1 MSLFPPSVLAS
12 HLAACF
18 VSWPNGLCQILNLPF
33 LGELFHSIW
42 VTFNPADLRVRDIA
56 TLFLSCYCFFPS
68 SANMH
73 CRVSS
78 LVTFEWSLS
87 SSFVMLAWSHDL
99 KCRRPLLV
107 LPLWSFPVECVDHE
121 CILYRI
127 RAPVRDHALCCP
139 LRPSLAMFLW
149 NVVDW
154 TAKEA

>member
-87 SSFVMLAWSHDL
+87 SSFVMLAWFKMSTPTSCSSTLILPGRVCWSRMYPVSDQSAC
-99 KCRRPLLV
+99 KRSRPLLSLEAFLGDV
-107 LPLWSFPVECVDHE
+107 PLKCGRLD
-121 CILYRI
+121 R
-127 RAPVRDHALCCP
+127 
-139 LRPSLAMFLW
+139 
-149 NVVDW
+149 
-154 TAKEA
+154 